1 MILLPYTQPYRLNH
15 GSQRWAGNVIYRLVY
30 DTYGE
35 LSDIRTDD
43 GISLKTA
50 EAVQDAVK
58 DITLAELADATGIEY
73 LYNGQYGVTTDRNGL
88 YYMRA
93 RYYDQDIKRFINRDV
108 VSGDITNS
116 FSLNRYCYVQGNP
129 VSLADPFGLCPDGN
143 STMQGLAN
151 SMMRTTDGMFSIADQ
166 VNDIYNSSSYFG
178 HMLLSRIGTCWH
190 GADIINEVWYAAE
203 RNYDAIS
210 TYGHAAL
217 DLAGIIWDGADV
229 INALWY
235 AAEGNY
241 DMAVVSAICALPFVG
256 NIVGGSA
263 GLAMKMIGHGL
274 TFAMATEGTI
284 EAVGRAVD
292 AYQEGNLSWWN
303 ALDVGINVLGMGL
316 AGRAAYSSGKQLAS
330 CVASSNAGKRISNNI
345 RSFMADN
352 RGCVDLDA
360 FKTSYGQSSENLN
373 WDAVVSKKTGETRIE
388 HVKLHETNDL
398 TKQSYDVFYG
408 DSQNTI
414 NKACSI
420 DELKQDLLCQIE
432 DKVSIDSCIYC
443 VS

>member
-1 MILLPYTQPYRLNH
+1 MDSIQNSAPRTVYTYGIGLISERRDDNQEFYYHYNH
-15 GSQRWAGNVIYRLVY
+15 IGSTMAVSDEAGNVIYRFVY

-116 FSLNRYCYVQGNP
+116 ISLNRYRYVQGNP
-129 VSLADPFGLCPDGN
+129 VSLVDPFGLCPDGN

-151 SMMRTTDGMFSIADQ
+151 SMMGSMGGMFNITGQLRGSYNPSSI
-166 VNDIYNSSSYFG
+166 VG
-178 HMLLSRIGTCWH
+178 HMLLSRIGNYCH

-217 DLAGIIWDGADV
+217 DLAGIVWDGADV

-241 DMAVVSAICALPFVG
+241 DMAVVSASCALPFVG

-292 AYQEGNLSWWN
+292 AYENGTLSWWN

-330 CVASSNAGKRISNNI
+330 RVASSNAGQRISNNI

-352 RGCVDLDA
+352 RGYVDLDA
-360 FKTSYGQSSENLN
+360 FRSG
-373 WDAVVSKKTGETRIE
+373 R
-388 HVKLHETNDL
+388 
-398 TKQSYDVFYG
+398 
-408 DSQNTI
+408 NTI
-414 NKACSI
+414 KPNRC
-420 DELKQDLLCQIE
+420 
-432 DKVSIDSCIYC
+432 
-443 VS
+443 